1 MSVKLT
7 LSLDEKVIEKAKI
20 YAKERKVSLSF
31 LVEQYFQKL
40 AAEYQTEP
48 GLGTSIVEE
57 LSGIVTISPDED
69 YKKEYADYLSK
80 KHK

>member
-1 MSVKLT
+1 MSAKLT

-31 LVEQYFQKL
+31 LVEQYFKKL
-40 AAEYQTEP
+40 ASGYPIEP
-48 GLGTSIVEE
+48 GPGTSIVEE
-57 LSGIVTISPDED
+57 LSGIISILPDED
-69 YKKEYADYLSK
+69 YRKDYADYLSK